1 MSQLQTLLWTFVT
14 RARAFEREI
23 LVALVV
29 LVVAY
34 FAMGA
39 WREWRSNLPP
49 GPYGLPILGYLPFL
63 SLTAPHLDFLKLGKK
78 YGDIFRLKLGSETVI
93 VIHGV
98 EVIKEALSRP
108 EFLGRPEIGVL
119 KLFNEGSAFFYGMD
133 VHKWREQRRFV
144 LQSMRDL
151 GLGKSLLE
159 GEISEEIHYFL
170 DKLRSHNGVPMD
182 VKDPLSPSMS
192 NNISSLVFGKRYE
205 YEDPD
210 RVFLD
215 KHLDIV
221 ANALSSTSVA
231 GFFPWILKVP
241 LVSKLFEMERACNSI
256 NETMTFFR
264 KEIKKH
270 KETFDPKNI
279 RDFID
284 SFIGEQDSRKLKDPN
299 TTFTDDTLA
308 SNVFDLFAAGSETVR
323 TSILWNLYVAC
334 AFPEHQ
340 ERIKEEILEVMG
352 PDRDPEYQDMKSMP
366 FTHSYIL
373 EVLRWKTI
381 VPVNVAHS
389 TLSDTTIGGYHIP
402 KNVTVFT
409 MLWNAHN
416 DPNYWTNPEKFIP
429 DRFITK
435 DGKSVSKPAHY
446 MPFSMGKRVCPGE
459 PMAMMELFL
468 YFTSI
473 IQKFQVVF
481 PAGYKPTFE
490 AAMGGTYRLEP
501 YTIRFLSRS

>member
-1 MSQLQTLLWTFVT
+1 MSQLQTLIWASVT

-23 LVALVV
+23 FVALVV
-29 LVVAY
+29 LVVVY
-34 FAMGA
+34 FAVGA
-39 WREWRSNLPP
+39 WKAWRCNLPP
-49 GPYGLPILGYLPFL
+49 GPFGLPIVGYLPFL
-63 SLTAPHLDFLKLGKK
+63 SLNNPHIDLSKLGKK
-78 YGDIFRLKLGSETVI
+78 YGDVFRLKLGSETVI
-93 VIHGV
+93 VLHGV
-98 EVIKEALSRP
+98 EVIKEALLRTD
-108 EFLGRPEIGVL
+108 FLGRPTRGVL
-119 KLFNEGSAFFYGMD
+119 KLFNENSAFFNGMD

-144 LQSMRDL
+144 LQSMKDL

-159 GEISEEIHYFL
+159 VEILDEISHFL
-170 DKLRSHNGVPMD
+170 DNLRVHNGAPMD

-192 NNISSLVFGKRYE
+192 NNICTLVFGKRYE
-205 YEDPD
+205 YEDPN

-215 KHLDIV
+215 ENLDIV
-221 ANALSSTSVA
+221 VNALSSTSVA
-231 GFFPWILKVP
+231 GFFPWILKIP
-241 LVSKLFEMERACNSI
+241 LVSKLFEMERALNSL
-256 NETMTFFR
+256 NEIMTFFR

-270 KETFDPKNI
+270 RSTFDSKNS

-284 SFIGEQDSRKLKDPN
+284 SFIREQSSRKLTDPN

-308 SNVFDLFAAGSETVR
+308 SNVLDLFAAGSETVR

-340 ERIKEEILEVMG
+340 EKVREEILEVMG
-352 PDRDPEYQDMKSMP
+352 EREPEYQDMKNMP
-366 FTHSYIL
+366 FTHSFIM
-373 EVLRWKTI
+373 EVMRWKTI
-381 VPVNVAHS
+381 SPLNVPHS

-402 KNVTVFT
+402 KNATIF
-409 MLWNAHN
+409 LLIWNAHN
-416 DPNYWTNPEKFIP
+416 DPNYWTKPESFIP

-435 DGKSVSKPAHY
+435 DGKSVSRPAHF

-473 IQKFQVVF
+473 VQKFQLVF
-481 PAGYKPTFE
+481 PAGYKPTYE

-501 YTIRFLSRS
+501 YKIRFLERS